1 MTKQSPELS
10 TFLIF
15 SIIVIYFGLIMAI
28 SYFTSRNRSD
38 ESFFTGDRES
48 PWFLVAFGMVGAAL
62 SGVTFVS
69 VPGMVGNNS
78 FYFFQFIL
86 GNIVG
91 YLFITF
97 VLIPLYYRLKLVS
110 IYGYL
115 NDRFGNSTYKTGSLF
130 FLVSQSFGASLRLL
144 LAAKIL
150 QFAFFDK
157 LQIPFFLTVI
167 IILMLVW
174 LYTNKSGIKT
184 IVWTDTMQTFFL
196 ILAAVVTI
204 FSITRAMDLTL
215 GESIG
220 RVVKH
225 EYFQV
230 FNWEHKSGNNF
241 YKQFIAGILIAIA
254 MMGLDQNMMQKTL
267 TCKNRWDAQKNTL
280 TFSLILALTQFL
292 FLGLGIL
299 LYIYADSIG
308 LSLPVGDSGQFLDTD
323 TLFPDLAIN
332 HLGLIAGISF
342 LLGIIAASFS
352 SVDSALTALTTS
364 FTYDFLDISEKTS
377 KQKKVLKNRVLF
389 GFSIVV
395 FLIIMLFSGSRGD
408 VISLIFKVAG
418 YTYGP
423 LLGLYLFG
431 MFSEVSV
438 KDRWVPLICLLSPI
452 ATYVLSVYLKSS
464 FNFDFGFISIAV
476 NAMFTIIGL
485 LMIKRK
491 KVI

>member
-1 MTKQSPELS
+1 MS
-10 TFLIF
+10 TLLIF
-15 SIIVIYFGLIMAI
+15 IIIVVYFGLIMAI

-38 ESFFTGDRES
+38 ESFFTGDRQS

-69 VPGMVGNNS
+69 VPGMVGNNN

-86 GNIVG
+86 GNVVG

-97 VLIPLYYRLKLVS
+97 ILIPLYYRLKLVS
-110 IYGYL
+110 IYAYL
-115 NDRFGNSTYKTGSLF
+115 NDRFGNRTYKTGSLF
-130 FLVSQSFGASLRLL
+130 FLMSQSFGASLRLL

-157 LQIPFFLTVI
+157 FQIPFFVTVVI
-167 IILMLVW
+167 ILLLVW

-204 FSITRAMDLTL
+204 YSITTAMDLSF
-215 GESIG
+215 GASVQKVIKSDYFRVFEWNG
-220 RVVKH
+220 R
-225 EYFQV
+225 
-230 FNWEHKSGNNF
+230 SGNNF
-241 YKQFIAGILIAIA
+241 YKQFVAGILIAIA

-267 TCKNRWDAQKNTL
+267 TCKNQWDAQKNTL

-299 LYIYADSIG
+299 LYIYADSLNI
-308 LSLPVGDSGQFLDTD
+308 SLPIGENGRFLDTD
-323 TLFPDLAIN
+323 TLFPNLALN
-332 HLGLIAGISF
+332 ELGLITGISF

-364 FTYDFLDISEKTS
+364 FTYDFMDISKRSSEDKR
-377 KQKKVLKNRVLF
+377 KLKNRVLF
-389 GFSIVV
+389 GFSVVV
-395 FLIIMLFSGSRGD
+395 FVIIMLFSGSRGD
-408 VISLIFKVAG
+408 VISLIFNVAG

-431 MFSEVSV
+431 MFTSV
-438 KDRWVPLICLLSPI
+438 KVQDKWVPVVCVAAPVI
-452 ATYVLSVYLKSS
+452 TYLMSIYLKNS

-476 NAMFTIIGL
+476 NGAITILGL
-485 LMIKRK
+485 ILIKK
-491 KVI
+491 KA

>member
-1 MTKQSPELS
+1 M
-10 TFLIF
+10 
-15 SIIVIYFGLIMAI
+15 YFGLIMAI

-86 GNIVG
+86 GNVVG

-115 NDRFGNSTYKTGSLF
+115 QDRFGNKTYKTGSLF

-157 LQIPFFLTVI
+157 LGIPFFLTVI

-184 IVWTDTMQTFFL
+184 IVWTDAMQTFFL
-196 ILAAVVTI
+196 ILAAMVTI
-204 FSITRAMDLTL
+204 YSITSTMGLSL
-215 GESIG
+215 GESVSK
-220 RVVKH
+220 VVAH
-225 EYFQV
+225 EYFKV
-230 FNWEHKSGNNF
+230 FNWDSISGNNF

-267 TCKNRWDAQKNTL
+267 TCKNQWDAQKNTL

-299 LYIYADSIG
+299 LYIYADSVNIT
-308 LSLPVGDSGQFLDTD
+308 LPLGEQGQFLDTD
-323 TLFPDLAIN
+323 TLFPNLAIN
-332 HLGLIAGISF
+332 HLGLITGISF

-364 FTYDFLDISEKTS
+364 FTYDFLDMSTKSGKEK
-377 KQKKVLKNRVLF
+377 KKLKNYVLF

-408 VISLIFKVAG
+408 VISLIFNVAG

-423 LLGLYLFG
+423 LLGLYLLG
-431 MFSEVSV
+431 MFTSISV
-438 KDRWVPLICLLSPI
+438 KDKWVPLVCIAAPILTYALS
-452 ATYVLSVYLKSS
+452 LYLKKSI
-464 FNFDFGFISIAV
+464 NFDFGFISIAV
-476 NAMFTIIGL
+476 NGMFTILGL
-485 LMIKRK
+485 IIIRK
-491 KVI
+491 KEKT

>member
-1 MTKQSPELS
+1 
-10 TFLIF
+10 
-15 SIIVIYFGLIMAI
+15 MAI

-38 ESFFTGDRES
+38 ESFFTGDRQS

-69 VPGMVGNNS
+69 VPGMVGNNN

-86 GNIVG
+86 GNVVG

-110 IYGYL
+110 IYAYL
-115 NDRFGNSTYKTGSLF
+115 NDRFGNRTYKTGSLF

-157 LQIPFFLTVI
+157 FQIPFFVTVVI
-167 IILMLVW
+167 ILLLVW

-204 FSITRAMDLTL
+204 YSITTAMDLSF
-215 GESIG
+215 GASVKKVIRSDYFNVFEWNG
-220 RVVKH
+220 R
-225 EYFQV
+225 
-230 FNWEHKSGNNF
+230 SGNNF
-241 YKQFIAGILIAIA
+241 YKQFVAGILIAIA

-280 TFSLILALTQFL
+280 TFSLILAMTQFL

-308 LSLPVGDSGQFLDTD
+308 ISLPMGENGRFLDTD
-323 TLFPDLAIN
+323 TLFPNLALN
-332 HLGLIAGISF
+332 ELGLVTGISF

-364 FTYDFLDISEKTS
+364 FTYDFMDMSKRSSED
-377 KQKKVLKNRVLF
+377 KKKLKNRVLF
-389 GFSIVV
+389 GFSVVV
-395 FLIIMLFSGSRGD
+395 FVIIMLFSGSRGD
-408 VISLIFKVAG
+408 VISLIFNVAG

-431 MFSEVSV
+431 MFTSVNV
-438 KDRWVPLICLLSPI
+438 KDKWVPVVCVAAPI
-452 ATYVLSVYLKSS
+452 ITYLMSIYLKNS

-476 NAMFTIIGL
+476 NGSITILGL
-485 LMIKRK
+485 ILIKK
-491 KVI
+491 KA

>member
-1 MTKQSPELS
+1 MS

-28 SYFTSRNRSD
+28 SYLTSRNRSD
-38 ESFFTGDRES
+38 ESYFTGDRQS

-69 VPGMVGNNS
+69 VPGMVGNNN

-86 GNIVG
+86 GNVVG

-97 VLIPLYYRLKLVS
+97 VLIPLYYRLQLVS
-110 IYGYL
+110 IYAYL
-115 NDRFGNSTYKTGSLF
+115 NDRFGKRTYKTGSLF

-157 LQIPFFLTVI
+157 FHVPFFVTVI
-167 IILMLVW
+167 IILLLVW

-196 ILAAVVTI
+196 ILAAIVTI
-204 FSITRAMDLTL
+204 YSITTTMDMSM
-215 GESIG
+215 GESIEK
-220 RVVKH
+220 VVKNQ
-225 EYFQV
+225 YFKV
-230 FNWEHKSGNNF
+230 FDWNAKSGNNF

-267 TCKNRWDAQKNTL
+267 TCKNQRDAQKNTL
-280 TFSLILALTQFL
+280 TFSLILAITQFL

-299 LYIYADSIG
+299 LYVYADSIN
-308 LSLPVGDSGQFLDTD
+308 LSLPRGENGNFLDTD
-323 TLFPDLAIN
+323 TLFPNLALN
-332 HLGLIAGISF
+332 QLGLISGISF

-364 FTYDFLDISEKTS
+364 FTYDFMDISAKSSEEK
-377 KQKKVLKNRVLF
+377 KKLKNRVLF
-389 GFSIVV
+389 GFSVVV
-395 FLIIMLFSGSRGD
+395 FLIIMMFSGSRGD
-408 VISLIFKVAG
+408 VISLIFNVAG

-431 MFSEVSV
+431 MFSSV
-438 KDRWVPLICLLSPI
+438 KVKDKWVPFICLASPVITYLLSI
-452 ATYVLSVYLKSS
+452 YLKNS

-476 NAMFTIIGL
+476 NGL
-485 LMIKRK
+485 ITMLGLILIKQKRMQHN
-491 KVI
+491 V

>member
-1 MTKQSPELS
+1 LS
-10 TFLIF
+10 TLLIF
-15 SIIVIYFGLIMAI
+15 SVIVIYFGLIMTI

-38 ESFFTGDRES
+38 ESFFTGDRQS

-69 VPGMVGNNS
+69 VPGMVSNNN

-86 GNIVG
+86 GNVVG

-97 VLIPLYYRLKLVS
+97 ILIPLYYKLRLVS
-110 IYGYL
+110 IYSYL
-115 NDRFGNSTYKTGSLF
+115 NDRFGNRTYKTGSLF
-130 FLVSQSFGASLRLL
+130 FLVSQSFGAALRLL

-157 LQIPFFLTVI
+157 FQVPFYLTVI
-167 IILMLVW
+167 IILLLVW

-204 FSITRAMDLTL
+204 VAIIRALDLTVAQSVN
-215 GESIG
+215 E
-220 RVVKH
+220 VVNHK
-225 EYFQV
+225 YFNI
-230 FNWEHKSGNNF
+230 FNWDSKSGNNF
-241 YKQFIAGILIAIA
+241 YKQFVAGILIAIA

-267 TCKNRWDAQKNTL
+267 TCKNQRDAQKNTL
-280 TFSLILALTQFL
+280 TFSLILAITQFL

-299 LYIYADSIG
+299 LYIYAERNNI
-308 LSLPVGDSGQFLDTD
+308 SLPIGDNGVFLDTD
-323 TLFPDLAIN
+323 TLFPNLAIN
-332 HLGLIAGISF
+332 HLGAVVGVSF

-364 FTYDFLDISEKTS
+364 FTYDFLDISHKSSED
-377 KQKKVLKNRVLF
+377 KKRLKNKVLF
-389 GFSIVV
+389 GFSVVIFIIV
-395 FLIIMLFSGSRGD
+395 MLFSNSRGD

-431 MFSEVSV
+431 MFTKISIID
-438 KDRWVPLICLLSPI
+438 KWVPVICILAPLL
-452 ATYVLSVYLKSS
+452 TYALSEYFSLN
-464 FNFDFGFISIAV
+464 FNFDFGFINIAV
-476 NAMFTIIGL
+476 NATLTIIGL
-485 LMIKRK
+485 IIVKRRK
-491 KVI
+491 

>member
-1 MTKQSPELS
+1 MNPL
-10 TFLIF
+10 LVLLVIA
-15 SIIVIYFGLIMAI
+15 IYFALLMTI

-38 ESFFTGDRES
+38 ESFFTGDKQS

-86 GNIVG
+86 GNVVG

-97 VLIPLYYRLKLVS
+97 VLIPLYYKLKLVS

-115 NDRFGNSTYKTGSLF
+115 SDRFGVKTYKTGSLF
-130 FLVSQSFGASLRLL
+130 FLVSQSFGAALRLL

-157 LQIPFFLTVI
+157 FHIPFFVTVI
-167 IILMLVW
+167 IILALVW

-196 ILAAVVTI
+196 ILGAIVTI
-204 FSITRAMDLTL
+204 YAIVSSLDLSL
-215 GESIG
+215 ADSVNE
-220 RVVKH
+220 VVNHK
-225 EYFQV
+225 YFKV
-230 FNWEHKSGNNF
+230 FNWDSKSGNNF
-241 YKQFIAGILIAIA
+241 YKQFIAGILISIA
-254 MMGLDQNMMQKTL
+254 MIGLDQNMMQKTL
-267 TCKNRWDAQKNTL
+267 TCKNQWDAQKNTL
-280 TFSLILALTQFL
+280 VYSLILAVTQFL

-299 LYIYADSIG
+299 LFVYAEKHNIT
-308 LSLPVGDSGQFLDTD
+308 LPLGENGEFVDTD
-323 TLFPDLAIN
+323 TLFPNLALN
-332 HLGLIAGISF
+332 YLGQIAGVSF

-364 FTYDFLDISEKTS
+364 FTYDFLDIAHKSSAEK
-377 KQKKVLKNRVLF
+377 KKLKNLVLI
-389 GFSIVV
+389 GFSGVI
-395 FLIIMLFSGSRGD
+395 FLIIMLFSSSRGD

-423 LLGLYLFG
+423 LLGLYLYG
-431 MFSEVSV
+431 MFTKFSI
-438 KDRWVPLICLLSPI
+438 KDKWVPIICVLAPI
-452 ATYVLSVYLKSS
+452 VTYVLSVYFKSA
-464 FNFDFGFISIAV
+464 FNFDFGFMNIAV
-476 NAMFTIIGL
+476 NAVLTIIGL
-485 LMIKRK
+485 MIIK
-491 KVI
+491 KK

>member
-1 MTKQSPELS
+1 MT
-10 TFLIF
+10 
-15 SIIVIYFGLIMAI
+15 I
-28 SYFTSRNRSD
+28 SYFTSKNRSD
-38 ESFFTGDRES
+38 ESFFTGDRKS

-69 VPGMVGNNS
+69 VPGMVGNNN

-97 VLIPLYYRLKLVS
+97 VLIPLYYKLKLVS

-115 NDRFGNSTYKTGSLF
+115 NDRFGVKTYKTGSLF
-130 FLVSQSFGASLRLL
+130 FLVSQSFGAALRLL

-157 LQIPFFLTVI
+157 FNIPFFATVI
-167 IILMLVW
+167 IILLLVW

-196 ILAAVVTI
+196 ILGAIVTI
-204 FSITRAMDLTL
+204 YAITTSLNLSLTDSVN
-215 GESIG
+215 E
-220 RVVKH
+220 VVNHK
-225 EYFQV
+225 YFKV
-230 FNWEHKSGNNF
+230 FNWDNKSGNNF

-267 TCKNRWDAQKNTL
+267 TCKNQWDAQKNTL
-280 TFSLILALTQFL
+280 SFSLILAVTQFL

-299 LYIYADSIG
+299 LYIYAENNNIT
-308 LSLPVGDSGQFLDTD
+308 LPLGENGVFIDTD
-323 TLFPDLAIN
+323 TLFPNLTMN
-332 HLGLIAGISF
+332 HLGLLAGVSF

-364 FTYDFLDISEKTS
+364 FTYDFLDISHKSSEEK
-377 KQKKVLKNRVLF
+377 KKLKNRVLF
-389 GFSIVV
+389 GFSFVI
-395 FLIIMLFSGSRGD
+395 FLIIMLFSNSRGD
-408 VISLIFKVAG
+408 VITLIFKVAG

-431 MFSEVSV
+431 MFTKLQI
-438 KDRWVPLICLLSPI
+438 KDKWVPVICIVAPI
-452 ATYVLSVYLKSS
+452 ATYLLSMYFKNAY
-464 FNFDFGFISIAV
+464 NFDFGFINIAV
-476 NAMFTIIGL
+476 NALLTIIGL
-485 LMIKRK
+485 LLIKRTR
-491 KVI
+491 

>member
-1 MTKQSPELS
+1 MSSL
-10 TFLIF
+10 LIF
-15 SIIVIYFGLIMAI
+15 SIIVVYFGIILTI

-38 ESFFTGDRES
+38 ESFFTGDRQS

-86 GNIVG
+86 GNVVG

-97 VLIPLYYRLKLVS
+97 VLIPLYYKLRLVS
-110 IYGYL
+110 IYSYL
-115 NDRFGNSTYKTGSLF
+115 DNRFGDRTYKTGSLF
-130 FLVSQSFGASLRLL
+130 FLVSQSFGAALRLL

-157 LQIPFFLTVI
+157 LQIPFYLTVI
-167 IILMLVW
+167 IILLLVW

-184 IVWTDTMQTFFL
+184 IVWTDALQTFFL

-204 FSITRAMDLTL
+204 LAIINSLDLTFTQSVN
-215 GESIG
+215 E
-220 RVVKH
+220 VVNHK
-225 EYFQV
+225 YFNV
-230 FNWEHKSGNNF
+230 FNWDSKSGNNF

-267 TCKNRWDAQKNTL
+267 TCKNQWDAQKNTL
-280 TFSLILALTQFL
+280 TFSMILAFTQFL

-299 LYIYADSIG
+299 LYIYAEKNGI
-308 LSLPVGDSGQFLDTD
+308 SLPVGENGAFLDTD
-323 TLFPDLAIN
+323 TLFPNLAIN
-332 HLGLIAGISF
+332 YLGILVGVSF
-342 LLGIIAASFS
+342 LLGVIAASFS

-364 FTYDFLDISEKTS
+364 FTYDFLDISHRSSED
-377 KQKKVLKNRVLF
+377 KKRLKNLVLF
-389 GFSIVV
+389 GFSVVIFGIV
-395 FLIIMLFSGSRGD
+395 MLFSNSRGD

-431 MFSEVSV
+431 MFTKIKIIDKWTPVICILAPLLTYMLSEYFSY
-438 KDRWVPLICLLSPI
+438 K
-452 ATYVLSVYLKSS
+452 
-464 FNFDFGFISIAV
+464 FNFDFGFINIAV
-476 NAMFTIIGL
+476 NATLTIIGL
-485 LMIKRK
+485 LIVKSK
-491 KVI
+491 K